1 MSTTHD
7 EILAERGATEVQARA
22 DNAYR
27 HALGCGAPP
36 RLSGESLPEYRIR
49 LVHGLKG
56 FSERWKRIDRPGLAG
71 VARSGA
77 LGVAEEQVFNDA
89 IASVRRNVGPLR
101 KVTEVDPDTGLRM
114 TKFYGDPHSWLDQ
127 FSNAT
132 RYLTGIN
139 TNRGSRR

>member
-22 DNAYR
+22 DSAYR

-49 LVHGLKG
+49 LVDGLRG

-77 LGVAEEQVFNDA
+77 LGVAEEQVYADA
-89 IASVRRNVGPLR
+89 VQSVRRNTGPLR
-101 KVTEVDPDTGLRM
+101 KVTEVDSETGSRI
-114 TKFYGDPHSWLDQ
+114 TRFYGDPHAWLDD
-127 FSNAT
+127 FSLPT
-132 RYLTGIN
+132 RRLTGIN
-139 TNRGSRR
+139 TKGNRR